1 MKKNIFRLLCVTL
14 LAGMAFVS
22 CERENITSGKHTVT
36 VTSANEQMG
45 KAYGGGQFDA
55 GSTVRIWGTPEIG
68 YQFDRWNDG
77 NTDNPRNITVSGD
90 VTYTAYFK
98 AVGSDPDTNGGGGG
112 GETPGQF
119 TATVVVDGTPY
130 SGIALVSTGQSDN
143 LFNLAV
149 YIGEQGPAF
158 VTYILPRSG
167 NQSISDGIQCFFYG
181 SESDF
186 VETSQGTVPPYLT
199 VPSAG
204 CTYDVNVTAIDINA
218 QTVTL
223 SASGTM
229 LDIAAAEA
237 GQPRLVSFMVS
248 IDGSFQYPGTP
259 SK

>member
-14 LAGMAFVS
+14 LAGVAFVS

-55 GSTVRIWGTPEIG
+55 GATVRIWGTPEIG

-112 GETPGQF
+112 ETPGQF

-149 YIGEQGPAF
+149 FIGEQGPAF

-186 VETSQGTVPPYLT
+186 VETSQGTFPPYLT

-204 CTYDVNVTAIDINA
+204 CTYDVNVTALDINA

-223 SASGTM
+223 SANGTM
-229 LDIAAAEA
+229 LDIASNEA